1 MTLNC
6 SDLLND
12 NTQENPFTDRDFKL
26 SKGAIQPRNSGQRF
40 WYLANQADNNKF
52 CLYKRD
58 INDNE
63 FQKDSG
69 TFLGPTVDAEPISV
83 TPDLNLPVGVPLEVL
98 SPAWYEDHGV
108 SSTEPAQ
115 WPQETS
121 SAADSEKYIWT
132 SEGLYNNFPHLGF
145 SPLNHAD
152 TGPLYG
158 LNSTEAGANSFFT
171 TLTRLHP
178 NGHFKYFNDQ
188 ATRLYIRATSALNDT
203 VELYLVSDDL
213 FLVGRR
219 PPFMSHAKPDGP
231 ITSKTVDGDDYNAV
245 DPTLLRTES
254 IFFWYRFRFTI
265 QTQ

>member
-1 MTLNC
+1 MVLNC

-12 NTQENPFTDRDFKL
+12 NTQENPFTDRDFTL
-26 SKGAIQPRNSGQRF
+26 LTGAIQPRNSGQRF

-58 INDNE
+58 ITDNE
-63 FQKDSG
+63 FQKNSG

-83 TPDLNLPVGVPLEVL
+83 TPDLNVPVGRPIQVL
-98 SPAWYEDHGV
+98 TPGWYADHGV
-108 SSTEPAQ
+108 SETEPAQ
-115 WPQETS
+115 YPQRTQSAEDEEQYLWTNS
-121 SAADSEKYIWT
+121 ALAAD
-132 SEGLYNNFPHLGF
+132 FPHIH
-145 SPLNHAD
+145 SPNDSGTEL
-152 TGPLYG
+152 LYG

-213 FLVGRR
+213 FLVGGN
-219 PPFMSHAKPDGP
+219 PAHMSHAKPDGP
-231 ITSKTVDGDDYNAV
+231 VSKSIFRDHPLVDLSLV
-245 DPTLLRTES
+245 RTES
-254 IFFWYRFRFTI
+254 IFWWSMFRFTI
-265 QTQ
+265 RPQ